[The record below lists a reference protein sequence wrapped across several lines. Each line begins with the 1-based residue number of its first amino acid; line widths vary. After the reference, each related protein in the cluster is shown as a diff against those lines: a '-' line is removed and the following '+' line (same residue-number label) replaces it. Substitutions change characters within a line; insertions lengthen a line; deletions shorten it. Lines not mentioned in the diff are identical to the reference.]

1 MAITAG
7 KLAELHPK
15 PFHMAAAAS
24 RPSIRRHGL
33 LGTPALPD
41 RFEVRGCERKKIASR
56 HRPKSVTLCHPK
68 HGVAVIRNQK
78 PMGDVA
84 SRKALPDDMKPGGWS
99 KILNSM
105 VFFWPTGKGLM
116 GVLGAYKGERHT
128 VLVVR
133 TRSLFEAREDGAFLS
148 PINSGNTRRKP
159 AHRGR
164 NTFYRIGEEP
174 IEPGRKGKAAELAV
188 KRSVP
193 DLRRHVIRVEER
205 GADGCRRTIR
215 RNPARP

>member
-1 MAITAG
+1 MAITAE
-7 KLAELHPK
+7 KLAELRPK
-15 PFHMAAAAS
+15 LFHMAAAS
-24 RPSIRRHGL
+24 RLSIRRHGP
-33 LGTPALPD
+33 LGTSALPD
-41 RFEVRGCERKKIASR
+41 RFEARGCERKKIASR

-68 HGVAVIRNQK
+68 HGVAVIRDQK

-84 SRKALPDDMKPGGWS
+84 PRKAFPDDMKPGDWY

-116 GVLGAYKGERHT
+116 GVLSAYKGERHM

-133 TRSLFEAREDGAFLS
+133 TRNLLEAREDGAFLS

-174 IEPGRKGKAAELAV
+174 VEPGRKGKAAEPAV
-188 KRSVP
+188 KHPVP
-193 DLRRHVIRVEER
+193 DLRCHVTRVEER
-205 GADGCRRTIR
+205 GADGCRRAIR
-215 RNPARP
+215 RNPTRP

>member
-1 MAITAG
+1 MAITAE

-15 PFHMAAAAS
+15 PFHMATAS
-24 RPSIRRHGL
+24 WPSIRRHEL
-33 LGTPALPD
+33 LGASALPD

-56 HRPKSVTLCHPK
+56 HRSKSVTLCHPK
-68 HGVAVIRNQK
+68 HGVAVIRDQK
-78 PMGDVA
+78 PVSGVA
-84 SRKALPDDMKPGGWS
+84 PRKALPDDMKPGDWY

-105 VFFWPTGKGLM
+105 VFFWPTGKGPK

-128 VLVVR
+128 ILVVR
-133 TRSLFEAREDGAFLS
+133 TRNLLEAREDGAFLS
-148 PINSGNTRRKP
+148 PIDSGNTRRKP

-174 IEPGRKGKAAELAV
+174 IEPGRKGNVAELAG
-188 KRSVP
+188 KHSVP
-193 DLRRHVIRVEER
+193 DPRCRVIRVEER

-215 RNPARP
+215 RNPTRP

>member
-1 MAITAG
+1 MAVTAE

-15 PFHMAAAAS
+15 LFHMAAAS

-33 LGTPALPD
+33 LGTSTLPD

-56 HRPKSVTLCHPK
+56 HRPKPVTLCHPK
-68 HGVAVIRNQK
+68 HGVAAIRDQK
-78 PMGDVA
+78 PVSDVA
-84 SRKALPDDMKPGGWS
+84 SRKALPDDMKPGDWS

-105 VFFWPTGKGLM
+105 VFFWPTGKGLKS
-116 GVLGAYKGERHT
+116 VLGAYKGERHM

-133 TRSLFEAREDGAFLS
+133 TRNLLEAREDGAFPS
-148 PINSGNTRRKP
+148 PIDSGNTRRKP
-159 AHRGR
+159 AHRGW

-174 IEPGRKGKAAELAV
+174 IEPGRKGNVAELAV
-188 KRSVP
+188 KHSAP
-193 DLRRHVIRVEER
+193 DLRCHVTRVEER

-215 RNPARP
+215 RNPGRP